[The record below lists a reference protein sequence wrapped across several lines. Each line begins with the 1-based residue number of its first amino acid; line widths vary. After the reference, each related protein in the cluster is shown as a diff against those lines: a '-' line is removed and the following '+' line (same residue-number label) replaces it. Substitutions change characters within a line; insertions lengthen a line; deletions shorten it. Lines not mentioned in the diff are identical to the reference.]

1 MQFLSLISLSMIFGP
16 NCVKR
21 NYSKPQ
27 KNNFLENHLVQEL
40 PPQIWLVLEDLKMIN
55 LGVWKEL

>member
-21 NYSKPQ
+21 NYYKPQ

-55 LGVWKEL
+55 LGV